1 MSEMPTTTVWTNGC
15 FDILHR
21 GHIELLKFSKSL
33 GDIVI
38 VGLNSD
44 KSVKSLKGEKRPLVN
59 QEDRKLI
66 LESIKYVDKVLI
78 FDEDTPYNIIKSV
91 NPDLIVKGGDYKP
104 EEVIGN
110 DLCEVVI
117 FDYVDGYSTSK
128 ILQCIG
134 DR

>member
-1 MSEMPTTTVWTNGC
+1 MSEIPTTTVWTNGC

-21 GHIELLKFSKSL
+21 GHIELLKFCKSL
-33 GDIVI
+33 GDVVI

-44 KSVKSLKGEKRPLVN
+44 KSVKSLKGVKRPLVN

-78 FDEDTPYNIIKSV
+78 FNEATPYNIIKSV
-91 NPDLIVKGGDYKP
+91 KPDFIVKGGDYKP
-104 EEVIGN
+104 EEVVGN
-110 DLCEVVI
+110 DLCKVVI

-128 ILQCIG
+128 ILQYIS